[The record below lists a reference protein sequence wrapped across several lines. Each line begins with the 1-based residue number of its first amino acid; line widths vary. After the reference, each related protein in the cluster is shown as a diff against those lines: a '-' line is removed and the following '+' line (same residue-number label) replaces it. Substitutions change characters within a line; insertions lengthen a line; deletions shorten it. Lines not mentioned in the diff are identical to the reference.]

1 MTHFQS
7 LSSALETGTSKLFAK
22 YGAFFAF
29 GEKQFN
35 EQKKEGVKYIADG
48 SGLLIPKDNYDAFV
62 KEYNNLKAEAV
73 AEHVAKYGADQ
84 IIRYEYFNHE
94 QQLDLY
100 YGKTE
105 NSDTYNALKVYLEY
119 PGFEL
124 ENIERVFLECW
135 REAVEK
141 DLF

>member
-1 MTHFQS
+1 MQGLAST
-7 LSSALETGTSKLFAK
+7 LETGMSKLFDK

-29 GEKQFN
+29 GSEQFN
-35 EQKKEGVKYIADG
+35 ERKQEGVKYISDG
-48 SGLLIPKDNYDAFV
+48 TGLLIPKDNYDAFV

-73 AEHVAKYGADQ
+73 AEHVAKYAADQ

-94 QQLDLY
+94 QHYDLY

-105 NSDTYNALKVYLEY
+105 NSDTFNALKVYLNY
-119 PGFEL
+119 PGFEI
-124 ENIERVFLECW
+124 ENIERVFNECW
-135 REAVEK
+135 REALEK